1 LNTPFDL
8 FFNSH
13 FLFLDMKVEM
23 EMGLKD
29 VPGSLLR
36 SLEPIS
42 KHGGNI
48 LSVLHHRGEANLVK
62 VKIVFQIKDQKSLE
76 LIQKSLREGKIR
88 TSDIF
93 VEGRRYYE
101 KKTLSF
107 ILIGHVIDSDI
118 RDTIDQINEIGCVSD
133 VDVVMPDPKEK
144 SSVLMKADVDN
155 GSLDKAVTVIE
166 KLCREKNL
174 VFIHSLEQ

>member
-1 LNTPFDL
+1 
-8 FFNSH
+8 
-13 FLFLDMKVEM
+13 M

-48 LSVLHHRGEANLVK
+48 ISVLHHRSEADDVK
-62 VKIVFQIKDQKSLE
+62 VKLVFQIKDLKSLQ
-76 LIQKSLREGKIR
+76 LIEKSLKQGAIKI
-88 TSDIF
+88 SDII

-101 KKTLSF
+101 KKTISF

-118 RDTIDQINEIGCVSD
+118 RDTIDRINNIGCVSD
-133 VDVVMPDPKEK
+133 VDVVMPDPSAK
-144 SSVLMKADVDN
+144 SSVLMKADIDN
-155 GSLDKAVTVIE
+155 GDIDNVVDLIKDICEE
-166 KLCREKNL
+166 KKLA
-174 VFIHSLEQ
+174 FICCLLK